1 MAEYNRNICL
11 AMAQIFWIAL
21 VGRADVV
28 SGDWCTAFGALAHF
42 AWLSTFCWTGNHLIK
57 FKYICVRIIN
67 LLETLF

>member
-42 AWLSTFCWTGNHLIK
+42 AWLSTFCWTGNRSIK
-57 FKYICVRIIN
+57 FNETNYNEYIVN
-67 LLETLF
+67 LV